1 MTKPRSLLF
10 SVVSALLGMSL
21 VAGALL
27 EVPGSQIIPLGQY
40 LIGANTPMAALVFG
54 IGFLVAAAEPAIQ
67 TTFVRLAVI
76 YAVASVLFQLIAG
89 SQLGN
94 HTFVQGIVIPVVA
107 AILLVVLHPS
117 PRAIIPSGGS
127 SQPATTVT

>member
-1 MTKPRSLLF
+1 MTKPRPLLF
-10 SVVSALLGMSL
+10 SLVSALLGMSL

-27 EVPGSQIIPLGQY
+27 ELPGSQIIPLGQY
-40 LIGANTPMAALVFG
+40 LIGANTPMAALVLG

-67 TTFVRLAVI
+67 TTFVRLAII

-94 HTFVQGIVIPVVA
+94 HTLAQGIVIPLIA

-117 PRAIIPSGGS
+117 PRAIIPVGS
-127 SQPATTVT
+127 STRPATNPT